1 MDRDNFRFDSG
12 ILALPEKST
21 AAGKI
26 IEMAVYL
33 LLMLLFLSM
42 AVSMC
47 GYAPLSVTLAAA
59 ALVLILCFT
68 GRREW
73 DARAAL
79 PAILLLAAAV
89 RIAYIFIVPT
99 QPVSDFSLLYEKA
112 KDAAAGDFG
121 FAYASEGYFS
131 WWQYQIP
138 FVLYEAA
145 VYRVTSS
152 MAALKLLNVVW
163 SVGID
168 YLIYRMASRF
178 LTKRSS
184 LLAAFMY
191 AVYPAQI
198 IYASVLTN
206 QHISMFF
213 MLLGIELLLGARTWR
228 DCALSGA
235 MLGFGNLMR
244 PEAAIVVAAIVCC
257 ALCRFIERP
266 AKKALFRTVLML
278 AAVLLAYFLVQKAAE
293 LILGLLGMAPY
304 GLGNSAPEWKLVV
317 GLNTETGGLLSDR
330 DVAVL
335 DISDSAL
342 RRERSLAIVKNYLDS
357 CGDLF
362 AFFAGKF
369 EYFWARM
376 EDYTFTLGGVSVW
389 DEAVPGISFEALV
402 SALSTVEL
410 TMRLAA
416 YFLAAGGCAYFSVA
430 ALKKRGGTGNL
441 TPLLTA
447 AVLCGVVL
455 AYLVIEIQP
464 RYRYIAMPFVFITAA
479 AAHGR
484 ILRKTQ

>member
-79 PAILLLAAAV
+79 PAILLLATAV

-168 YLIYRMASRF
+168 YLIYRMASRC

-213 MLLGIELLLGARTWR
+213 MLLGIELL
-228 DCALSGA
+228 CAFKIDA
-235 MLGFGNLMR
+235 YH
-244 PEAAIVVAAIVCC
+244 
-257 ALCRFIERP
+257 RFI
-266 AKKALFRTVLML
+266 
-278 AAVLLAYFLVQKAAE
+278 
-293 LILGLLGMAPY
+293 AP
-304 GLGNSAPEWKLVV
+304 
-317 GLNTETGGLLSDR
+317 
-330 DVAVL
+330 
-335 DISDSAL
+335 
-342 RRERSLAIVKNYLDS
+342 
-357 CGDLF
+357 F
-362 AFFAGKF
+362 
-369 EYFWARM
+369 M
-376 EDYTFTLGGVSVW
+376 
-389 DEAVPGISFEALV
+389 
-402 SALSTVEL
+402 
-410 TMRLAA
+410 MR
-416 YFLAAGGCAYFSVA
+416 
-430 ALKKRGGTGNL
+430 K
-441 TPLLTA
+441 
-447 AVLCGVVL
+447 
-455 AYLVIEIQP
+455 
-464 RYRYIAMPFVFITAA
+464 
-479 AAHGR
+479 
-484 ILRKTQ
+484 